1 MRKAVLMLLLSLAAT
16 LPGAPAAPV
25 EAKAPAFTA
34 SGAFVAL
41 SVPDLE
47 ASERWYVEKLGLAVV
62 FRPPEHE
69 GTRVVVLEGGGLT
82 VELIDPPRAVSLAQA
97 APAVTHTTLV
107 HGIFK
112 AGVVVDDYA
121 ATLARLRERG
131 VEIALGPFP
140 ARDGVRANFIIRDNA
155 GNFLQFFGS
164 AP

>member
-1 MRKAVLMLLLSLAAT
+1 MPNPVAVLLLSLAAT
-16 LPGAPAAPV
+16 RPGAPVVPAETP
-25 EAKAPAFTA
+25 APAFSTR
-34 SGAFVAL
+34 GAFLAL

-47 ASERWYVEKLGLAVV
+47 ASERWYVEKLGLTVA

-69 GTRVVVLEGGGLT
+69 GTRVVVLEGGGLI
-82 VELIDPPRAVSLAQA
+82 VELMDPPRAVPLAQA
-97 APAVTHTTLV
+97 APTVTHTTLV

-131 VEIALGPFP
+131 VEIAIGPFP

-155 GNFLQFFGS
+155 GNFLQFFGD
-164 AP
+164 